1 MLSRLFE
8 TLCGYRHNKNT
19 DTSIAPSAATNLW
32 TTMRT
37 FLINLTTSKAT
48 NAGANLV
55 VADDDSAP
63 KVRRKRPLSK
73 FPLHRATVH
82 LQNAIQAFSTD
93 GAFSRRS
100 EPIAPRGART
110 SIRCSTAP
118 GPRGWA
124 ARPGP

>member
-1 MLSRLFE
+1 
-8 TLCGYRHNKNT
+8 
-19 DTSIAPSAATNLW
+19 
-32 TTMRT
+32 MRT
-37 FLINLTTSKAT
+37 FLINSTTSKASDPDVS
-48 NAGANLV
+48 ASLV
-55 VADDDSAP
+55 VADDDSAL
-63 KVRRKRPLSK
+63 KVRRQRPLSG

-110 SIRCSTAP
+110 GICCSTAP

-124 ARPGP
+124 ARPGPWL